1 MSEILYIKWSIM
13 VKVALFIFILI
24 PLFEDPILCSQPV
37 FSGHHAIPY
46 GFNYLRFDRSFNL
59 RNFPSKY
66 YDLGRT
72 EYVVQDVLSTPLYQ
86 WRVNTGS
93 IVGVEF

>member
-46 GFNYLRFDRSFNL
+46 GFNYLWFDRLFNL
-59 RNFPSKY
+59 RNYPFKY

-72 EYVVQDVLSTPLYQ
+72 EYGVQDLLRMSLLQ
-86 WRVNTGS
+86 WRG
-93 IVGVEF
+93 